1 MMRLTRF
8 AAVAAVLAL
17 AAGPAAAQDT
27 IDNPEF
33 ASWSKFKKGT
43 SVTLKS
49 TSEVMGMTTEVLLTT
64 TLVETGADKLVVE
77 TATVAKVNGMEFKTP
92 GMKRDVTK
100 TLTLPKGV
108 KKEEVA
114 AGKPPGSL
122 EEGTETLKVA
132 GTEVKTKWYKFTA
145 EVDKTKTEGKTWMSD
160 DVPGRLVKSETNTT
174 GAFAVKSRM
183 ELIEI
188 KKP

>member
-1 MMRLTRF
+1 MRFTRLF
-8 AAVAAVLAL
+8 AALVVLAL
-17 AAGPAAAQDT
+17 AGHAAAQDT

-33 ASWSKFKKGT
+33 ANWSKFKKGT

-49 TSEVMGMTTEVLLTT
+49 TSEVMGMATEVLLTT
-64 TLVETGADKLVVE
+64 TLVEAGADKLVIE
-77 TATVAKVNGMEFKTP
+77 TATVTKVNGMEFKMP

-100 TLTLPKGV
+100 TLTLPKGL

-114 AGKPPGSL
+114 AGKPPGTL
-122 EEGTETLKVA
+122 EEGAETLKVA
-132 GTEVKTKWYKFTA
+132 GTEVKTKWYKYTA

-160 DVPGRLVKSETNTT
+160 DVPGRVVKSETNTT
-174 GAFAVKSRM
+174 GAFAFKSRM
-183 ELIEI
+183 ELVEI